1 MDPNVPL
8 VSSGRDAVMVP
19 PVSVTEQPRVYGV
32 YSTPTPHSSADFG
45 FPRNFVLKKLGDIY
59 LELSLNPD
67 ETSLRQAILPHLVN
81 GGTTSD
87 FRPE

>member
-59 LELSLNPD
+59 LELS
-67 ETSLRQAILPHLVN
+67 
-81 GGTTSD
+81 
-87 FRPE
+87 